1 MAYFRI
7 SHLACGQAN
16 IHSGARYQCVGST
29 LPQFVPY
36 RGITQRDPVYFA
48 PFWAARPTNG
58 RAVSSATCST
68 IAGVTDT
75 KIALLWRYFSS
86 F

>member
-36 RGITQRDPVYFA
+36 RGIAQRDGIIAAVLPVA
-48 PFWAARPTNG
+48 PAVQYDQNGGFTVACAHFTSCKCRLWLARG
-58 RAVSSATCST
+58 
-68 IAGVTDT
+68 
-75 KIALLWRYFSS
+75 
-86 F
+86 